1 MDAERIAFDI
11 VPSVLGLFLVLYS
24 VTHIRRVRADFFT
37 VIRGWIFALFLA
49 SLVLLWLLEASEDY
63 LGAWPEE
70 THVAGDI
77 TFMVIAIWLSV
88 CLVALNTRYRTFS
101 TLDHFFGW
109 MKTHPANLL
118 TIWGA
123 VGLFVIV
130 YSWAENPA
138 GADLADD
145 PAVLALAVGYL
156 AASIAV
162 NLLLPLVRR
171 DTGLAPKEA
180 HELFGGMRGM
190 VLAWIA
196 MPATELVFDVVLR
209 DMVEYDGPNPYSWI
223 MVGLFAAILGT
234 VIDTR
239 FTALIV
245 DPEVESAKR
254 SGFRAYDIPRGPYLI
269 ENERPDSAA
278 KLFSELVSLPLRP
291 DADLPAVGESASAT
305 LEFLI
310 PRGLII
316 TREYPENIRQAYSI
330 QVTPIIWLTE
340 MPGERRIAPTSLAVL
355 TDTVIRFMESNPN
368 SIVLLEGVE
377 YLITFNEFKKVLR
390 YLDSL
395 NETTWMTKGRLLIAT
410 NPKAYDEKELALLE
424 RDRRVVRG
432 DEGIEQ
438 LRKASKVASGGAPPA
453 APNPPRAQ

>member
-24 VTHIRRVRADFFT
+24 VMHIRRVRADFFT

-49 SLVLLWLLEASEDY
+49 SLVLLWTLEITEDY
-63 LGAWPEE
+63 LGSWPEQ
-70 THVAGDI
+70 THVAGDV
-77 TFMVIAIWLSV
+77 TFIVIAIWLSV

-101 TLDHFFGW
+101 TLDHFSGW
-109 MKTHPANLL
+109 MKRHPANIL
-118 TIWGA
+118 TVWGA

-130 YSWAENPA
+130 YSWAVNPA
-138 GADLADD
+138 GDDLSEE
-145 PAVLALAVGYL
+145 PALLGLAIGYIV
-156 AASIAV
+156 ASVAI
-162 NLLLPLVRR
+162 NLLLPLMKG
-171 DTGLAPKEA
+171 DAGLAPEKGLEM
-180 HELFGGMRGM
+180 FGGMRGM

-196 MPATELVFDVVLR
+196 MPVAEFVFDIILR
-209 DMVEYDGPNPYSWI
+209 DMVDYDGPNPYSWI

-269 ENERPDSAA
+269 ESDRQDSAA

-291 DADLPAVGESASAT
+291 DANLPAVGESASAT

-310 PRGLII
+310 PRGLIV
-316 TREYPENIRQAYSI
+316 TREYPENIRQLHNI

-340 MPGERRIAPTSLAVL
+340 MPGERRVAPTSLAVL

-395 NETTWMTKGRLLIAT
+395 NETTWMTKARLLIAI

-432 DEGIEQ
+432 DDGIEQ
-438 LRKASKVASGGAPPA
+438 LRKSSKVASGGAPQAPA
-453 APNPPRAQ
+453 